1 MVILFPT
8 TFGDDFRASFNA
20 FVTDEYTWT
29 CNQLP
34 NAILR
39 IGAEGAS
46 EVRVLLVSVVSAS
59 EHVCLDNSFHR
70 TILALSR
77 ERRGSHASLGHH
89 RRAPLVG
96 LQRRVSPRAPTVY
109 PSHSKEGLFE
119 PAAS

>member
-59 EHVCLDNSFHR
+59 EHVCLPDGLPISRAEASVFCEP
-70 TILALSR
+70 R
-77 ERRGSHASLGHH
+77 ERDAAWPPSAS
-89 RRAPLVG
+89 
-96 LQRRVSPRAPTVY
+96 
-109 PSHSKEGLFE
+109 
-119 PAAS
+119 AASACYAVGRARRNRSTFRRSTVGAE